1 MPKQATLRDITHE
14 ELNDREEL
22 VDCLIE
28 SWGSLRSRSAPNRLP
43 QVCVGLG
50 VIQLYG
56 FDTAKVIVITSKLRV
71 AR

>member
-1 MPKQATLRDITHE
+1 MPKQAALRDITHE

-22 VDCLIE
+22 VNCLVE
-28 SWGSLRSRSAPNRLP
+28 SWGSLRMRSTPDRLP
-43 QVCVGLG
+43 QVCVGLR

-56 FDTAKVIVITSKLRV
+56 FDTTKVIVITSELGV